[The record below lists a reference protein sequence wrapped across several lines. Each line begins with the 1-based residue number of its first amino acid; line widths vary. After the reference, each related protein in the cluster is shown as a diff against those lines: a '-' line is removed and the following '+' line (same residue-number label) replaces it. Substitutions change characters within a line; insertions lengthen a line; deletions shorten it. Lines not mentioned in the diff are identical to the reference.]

1 MSADELANRMT
12 NDLMKDLGVK
22 RRRGNRTSS

>member
-1 MSADELANRMT
+1 MMSADELANRMT

-22 RRRGNRTSS
+22 EGEKSHF